1 VKREDVRTKRWH
13 DSHADLLS
21 FAKKSHDPAF
31 NRRVLSEVF
40 QGVADNPAACR
51 DNQCF
56 AVWEPQGAP
65 PMMRYALSAVF
76 AILLCTFTILA
87 KDYMGV
93 IKSIDPDKNT
103 ITVTVKMD
111 DKETDKTFKF
121 DKDTKWV
128 TKKKGEDEKD
138 LENGPKSDRLA
149 AEKLAKGKTFAT
161 VSTDD
166 DEGKPVKKVRL
177 GGGGKGK

>member
-1 VKREDVRTKRWH
+1 
-13 DSHADLLS
+13 
-21 FAKKSHDPAF
+21 
-31 NRRVLSEVF
+31 
-40 QGVADNPAACR
+40 
-51 DNQCF
+51 
-56 AVWEPQGAP
+56 
-65 PMMRYALSAVF
+65 MMRYALSAVF

-111 DKETDKTFKF
+111 DKDVDKTFKF

-128 TKKKGEDEKD
+128 TKKKGEETD

-149 AEKLAKGKTFAT
+149 AEKLAKGKTKAT
-161 VSTDD
+161 VSTGD
-166 DEGKPVKKVRL
+166 DEAKPIKKVTV